1 VDRDQEGVRRGS
13 KLSSRPDYRI
23 GVAWALS
30 SERGSV
36 VPMQAGFSRRAGT
49 GVSFSPSQIP
59 LSGTGVSFEERE
71 SMGDDYSASD
81 DFLEMDRKGFEEL
94 AQCGSTSHDFS
105 ARNLC
110 ALNVECDVTE
120 SIILS
125 DRYRGVTVR
134 S

>member
-1 VDRDQEGVRRGS
+1 
-13 KLSSRPDYRI
+13 
-23 GVAWALS
+23 
-30 SERGSV
+30 
-36 VPMQAGFSRRAGT
+36 MQAGFSRRAGT
-49 GVSFSPSQIP
+49 GVSLSPSQIP
-59 LSGTGVSFEERE
+59 LSGTGVSFEEME

-94 AQCGSTSHDFS
+94 AQCGITSHDFS

-125 DRYRGVTVR
+125 DGTVGSRYAREDRKRSGTKCFCDRIKRSLFWFHVVECSTQDSSVR
-134 S
+134 